1 MSQVP
6 TRLLEKSLLATYPL
20 VAGMD
25 EVGRGAL
32 AGPATVGV
40 ALVDN
45 STSDAFPSGL
55 KDSKLLSPTRRQNL
69 VEPVKQW
76 VVDSQVAHASPSEVD
91 RFGIVGALR
100 LAGFR
105 ALAQLAKRGHHP
117 DVIILDGRDNWL
129 SSADLFLS
137 LADAEMADLMAI
149 SGELAPVTMQ
159 VKADANC
166 AVVAAASVL
175 AKVERDSLMAALP
188 DPGYGWA
195 SNKGYAA
202 PAHREAIATLGASEH
217 HRRSWHLPGLD
228 QYRQRLATGDI
239 EAYENEQQLELYHEY
254 RDVVGLFNFV
264 VETERR
270 FYLAN
275 YADVQMHQSAAGDI
289 YFEVIMDDVWVWDIY
304 RPSRFVK
311 RVRVVTFKDVNVEEL
326 NKPEIEMPPSQV

>member
-6 TRLLEKSLLATYPL
+6 TRVLEKSLLATYPL

-117 DVIILDGRDNWL
+117 DAII
-129 SSADLFLS
+129 
-137 LADAEMADLMAI
+137 
-149 SGELAPVTMQ
+149 
-159 VKADANC
+159 
-166 AVVAAASVL
+166 
-175 AKVERDSLMAALP
+175 
-188 DPGYGWA
+188 
-195 SNKGYAA
+195 
-202 PAHREAIATLGASEH
+202 
-217 HRRSWHLPGLD
+217 
-228 QYRQRLATGDI
+228 
-239 EAYENEQQLELYHEY
+239 
-254 RDVVGLFNFV
+254 
-264 VETERR
+264 
-270 FYLAN
+270 
-275 YADVQMHQSAAGDI
+275 
-289 YFEVIMDDVWVWDIY
+289 
-304 RPSRFVK
+304 
-311 RVRVVTFKDVNVEEL
+311 
-326 NKPEIEMPPSQV
+326 

>member
-6 TRLLEKSLLATYPL
+6 TRVLEKSLLATCPL

-45 STSDAFPSGL
+45 STSDVFPAGL

-105 ALAQLAKRGHHP
+105 ALAQLAKRGYRP

-149 SGELAPVTMQ
+149 SGDLAPVTMQ
-159 VKADANC
+159 VKADASC

-228 QYRQRLATGDI
+228 QYRQRLAKG
-239 EAYENEQQLELYHEY
+239 EN
-254 RDVVGLFNFV
+254 
-264 VETERR
+264 
-270 FYLAN
+270 
-275 YADVQMHQSAAGDI
+275 
-289 YFEVIMDDVWVWDIY
+289 
-304 RPSRFVK
+304 
-311 RVRVVTFKDVNVEEL
+311 
-326 NKPEIEMPPSQV
+326 